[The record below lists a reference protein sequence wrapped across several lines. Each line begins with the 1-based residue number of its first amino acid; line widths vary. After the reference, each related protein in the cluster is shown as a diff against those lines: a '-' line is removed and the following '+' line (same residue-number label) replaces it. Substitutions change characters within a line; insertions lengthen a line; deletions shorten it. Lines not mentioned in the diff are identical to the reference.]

1 MILSHDPSKTWG
13 ESLLCSLALA
23 KRRHK
28 QGYDAVKLAAA
39 CGIPGP
45 KMGLPGGV
53 ANTAVTKKHLCR
65 CFDFRAAAWIPIKSK
80 SDTMRPGRSFSVS
93 GLIHV
98 ILMIQYERKGA
109 AVMSHTPAYT
119 VIQTPEADKL
129 ADIRD
134 VSVNKD
140 LPREERIAEFIRQIR
155 DPYHFKCGRFVV
167 RASFSQEGA
176 TLEECLR
183 GILR

>member
-39 CGIPGP
+39 CGIPG
-45 KMGLPGGV
+45 
-53 ANTAVTKKHLCR
+53 T
-65 CFDFRAAAWIPIKSK
+65 
-80 SDTMRPGRSFSVS
+80 
-93 GLIHV
+93 
-98 ILMIQYERKGA
+98 EKG
-109 AVMSHTPAYT
+109 
-119 VIQTPEADKL
+119 
-129 ADIRD
+129 
-134 VSVNKD
+134 
-140 LPREERIAEFIRQIR
+140 LPREERIAEFVRQIR
-155 DPYHFKCGRFVV
+155 DPYHFKCGGFVV
-167 RASFSQEGA
+167 RASFSQGGT

>member
-45 KMGLPGGV
+45 EKGLPGGV
-53 ANTAVTKKHLCR
+53 ANTA
-65 CFDFRAAAWIPIKSK
+65 SY
-80 SDTMRPGRSFSVS
+80 
-93 GLIHV
+93 
-98 ILMIQYERKGA
+98 Q
-109 AVMSHTPAYT
+109 
-119 VIQTPEADKL
+119 
-129 ADIRD
+129 
-134 VSVNKD
+134 
-140 LPREERIAEFIRQIR
+140 ERIAEFIRQIR
-155 DPYHFKCGRFVV
+155 DPYHFKCGGFVV
-167 RASFSQEGA
+167 RASFSQGGA